1 MDELER
7 SAVGGRKMRRG
18 GEGGKSK
25 KRDRGTLRR
34 SFEGSTEEFGGWAGK
49 ETERLIRR
57 GQ

>member
-7 SAVGGRKMRRG
+7 SAVGGEEDEEGRG
-18 GEGGKSK
+18 GGKSK